1 MFIKSPSA
9 PMNIAPLFHRQFS
22 KQHNLRPSV
31 DRRRHSAGPSIFQRA
46 LVAVLGLGMLVAG
59 PCIYLLNPDNQ
70 GWAWAFAL
78 ITTWSGMT
86 LLLVLGHSGCRSY
99 DDLAEARD
107 EEDSVIEV
115 AMDTTHCDPTMETLA
130 ELGRKTNSRSVILL
144 SAEGATWR
152 FRTGWNSSR
161 HVGGIVARLL
171 EGQVPR
177 DAQSLLNLSLM
188 DGTLSAFCTPM
199 HLNSGHSLLLVLL
212 NDVKK
217 TMANNVAA
225 LSFQT
230 SLKLIRDIGC
240 ASQVV
245 RAKVNS
251 KVPQNSQ
258 ETLCCSVCDRL
269 STHDR
274 RWINWSDW
282 LHETHGITPS
292 HTFCD
297 HCSEWI
303 YGLDASIDKVA

>member
-1 MFIKSPSA
+1 MFIKSHSA

-22 KQHNLRPSV
+22 KQHKSRPSV
-31 DRRRHSAGPSIFQRA
+31 DRRRHSEGPSIFQRA
-46 LVAVLGLGMLVAG
+46 LVAVLSLGMIVAG
-59 PCIYLLNPDNQ
+59 PCIYLLNLNNQ
-70 GWAWAFAL
+70 GWSWVFVL

-86 LLLVLGHSGCRSY
+86 LLLLLGHSGCRSY
-99 DDLAEARD
+99 ESSKVKD

-115 AMDTTHCDPTMETLA
+115 AMDKTHCDPIMETLA

-171 EGQVPR
+171 EGRVPR
-177 DAQSLLNLSLM
+177 EAQSLFNLSLM

-212 NDVKK
+212 NDVQKA
-217 TMANNVAA
+217 MASSAAA
-225 LSFQT
+225 LSFQA
-230 SLKLIRDIGC
+230 SLKLIREIGC

-245 RAKVNS
+245 QAKGNS
-251 KVPQNSQ
+251 DVVQDSQ
-258 ETLCCSVCDRL
+258 ETLCCSVCERL
-269 STHDR
+269 STQDR
-274 RWINWSDW
+274 RWMYWGDW

-297 HCSEWI
+297 SCSEWI
-303 YGLDASIDKVA
+303 YGLDASQDKVA